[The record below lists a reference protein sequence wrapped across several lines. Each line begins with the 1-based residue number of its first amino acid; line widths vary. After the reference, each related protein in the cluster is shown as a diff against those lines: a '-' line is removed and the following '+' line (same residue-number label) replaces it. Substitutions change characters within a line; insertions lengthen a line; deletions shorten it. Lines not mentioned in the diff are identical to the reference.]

1 MQFCITIRL
10 PCAHLH
16 YACQLSTQCRKC
28 FSPDAFAT
36 ETGEFLIWNS
46 WDRILSGHT
55 KLSMLVLQCDFALL
69 HICHAVLTLCVT
81 IVHAPPKA
89 LIRPLQLQRKL
100 TIYISRESNLIH
112 ALPLPLC
119 KNHALAEGICGKS
132 TCRILPAML
141 RCLLVRRE
149 DLAFRSKFELTNC
162 TTNIVLR
169 INSCNN
175 WARLCVK
182 ISQRIENNFVVYYT
196 NLHLW
201 LVMNILR

>member
-1 MQFCITIRL
+1 MLYLRCVWR
-10 PCAHLH
+10 
-16 YACQLSTQCRKC
+16 LSTHYRKHFFARCNCNENWQC
-28 FSPDAFAT
+28 T
-36 ETGEFLIWNS
+36 
-46 WDRILSGHT
+46 
-55 KLSMLVLQCDFALL
+55 
-69 HICHAVLTLCVT
+69 
-81 IVHAPPKA
+81 
-89 LIRPLQLQRKL
+89 
-100 TIYISRESNLIH
+100 SRESNLIH

-182 ISQRIENNFVVYYT
+182 ISQHVENNFVVHCT
-196 NLHLW
+196 NLHFW
-201 LVMNILR
+201 LVVDILR